1 MRIFLVRRMRA
12 KVDSLESAVCAT
24 AGEASV
30 AAAIAPSPTIDATSR
45 RVTIGIYRFSVGR
58 SSGSVLTK
66 APPAVKAQPIG
77 WAGRELPGCWAN
89 HHEAQP
95 VQADTRLLSGPFGP
109 K

>member
-1 MRIFLVRRMRA
+1 MRA
-12 KVDSLESAVCAT
+12 KVDSLVSAVWAP

-30 AAAIAPSPTIDATSR
+30 AAAMAPSATIDATSR
-45 RVTIGIYRFSVGR
+45 RVTIGINRFSVGW

-77 WAGRELPGCWAN
+77 WGGGGGPGCWASPRQ
-89 HHEAQP
+89 AQS
-95 VQADTRLLSGPFGP
+95 VQADPRLLSGPFGP